1 MRKKTSCYILLV
13 LLVFPLISS
22 LITTEHPSS
31 DATSIES
38 FVPANTIDF
47 KRGPIVGMVTN
58 NSAVIFWRT
67 SGLTNARVDYGL
79 DVSLLE
85 SESNSTLDTDHYIT
99 LSDLEIGST
108 YWYEATSNGTSSE
121 VFHFKTAPA
130 DGTEFKV
137 VIAGDNR
144 PPGDVAP
151 NQPETFSEF
160 ADMIIA
166 EEPHLV
172 ILTGDFVYQITS
184 DHNENLEAWEAFT
197 NISDRIGH
205 FAPIYGAIGNHDTG
219 DRTGS
224 HLLEYYFDAFVHFD
238 EPSTYFSFDYAG
250 VHFTILDAAEAGL
263 RYRITGAQY
272 DWLVDDLMNTNSA
285 MKLVIGHAPL
295 YPINH
300 IGNSIDINETERDR
314 LQELFEDTEVA
325 LYACGHDHA
334 YNRMTVNGV
343 THLIT
348 GGIGAPLYETPWG
361 GAFNHY
367 TSLSVSSQHV
377 NISVIDL
384 ENDLRDFYAIP
395 NDDPI
400 EIFLRVVANTS
411 LRAKGTMPEI
421 YFSKAPIEK
430 YYSWDEGTN
439 STILTGL
446 PDDSGEHTLDVYA
459 LDDDDVWSHA
469 RFVFRTTDSDPFTP
483 TTPTPTDPP
492 STIDPLVIVTLIGG
506 VAVVIVIAIVVI
518 KKR

>member
-1 MRKKTSCYILLV
+1 M
-13 LLVFPLISS
+13 P
-22 LITTEHPSS
+22 
-31 DATSIES
+31 TSIQHKLAAS
-38 FVPANTIDF
+38 IDF
-47 KRGPIVGMVTN
+47 KRGPVVGMVSN

-67 SGLTNARVDYGL
+67 SGLTDATINYGL
-79 DVSLLE
+79 SESLLE
-85 SESNSTLDTDHYIT
+85 TVSNSTMDTDHYLT
-99 LSDLEIGST
+99 LSNLEIGST
-108 YWYEATSNGTSSE
+108 YWYEVTSNGTASE
-121 VFHFKTAPA
+121 VYHFKTAPA
-130 DGTEFKV
+130 DGAEFKI

-144 PPGDVAP
+144 PSQSIAP
-151 NQPETFSEF
+151 NQPDEFSQF

-166 EEPHLV
+166 EEPNLV
-172 ILTGDFVYQITS
+172 ILTGDYVQTITS
-184 DHNENLEAWEAFT
+184 NHNENLVAWEAFT

-224 HLLEYYFDAFVHFD
+224 HLLEYYFDAFVQFD

-250 VHFTILDAAEAGL
+250 VHFTILDAVEEGL
-263 RYRITGAQY
+263 RYRVTGTQY
-272 DWLVDDLMNTNSA
+272 DWLVDDLMNTSSA
-285 MKLVIGHAPL
+285 MKLVIGHVPM

-300 IGNSIDINETERDR
+300 IGNSLDVNETERDR
-314 LQELFEDTEVA
+314 LQELFEDMDVA

-367 TSLSVSSQHV
+367 TSLSVSSQHL
-377 NISVIDL
+377 NISVISL
-384 ENDLRDFYAIP
+384 ENELRDFYAIP

-411 LRAKGTMPEI
+411 LRAKGTIPEI
-421 YFSKAPIEK
+421 YFSKVPVEE

-439 STILTGL
+439 STLLTGF
-446 PDDSGEHTLDVYA
+446 PDDPGEHRLDVYA
-459 LDDDDVWSHA
+459 RDDNDVWSNA
-469 RFVFRTTDSDPFTP
+469 KFVFSTDESDPSTP

-492 STIDPLVIVTLIGG
+492 STFDPLVMVTLIGG
-506 VAVVIVIAIVVI
+506 VAIVIVVAIGVI
-518 KKR
+518 KRR